1 MGLGESIRLALEGLK
16 ANKMRAVLTML
27 GIIIGIAA
35 VIGILTVGDG
45 LSGYIN
51 GTMSDLGASTI
62 IVSLQ
67 EKSREVSSDDM
78 MSMMAMKQPEAS
90 DLITP
95 EMVSAMEENFG
106 ARLAATGLSQSA
118 GSGKA
123 KDGRLYANVSASGVN
138 EGYFTVND
146 VKLSAGRLL
155 QQKDDDGRRMVCV
168 VSDKL
173 VNNLFDGKQ
182 DAALGQELLVQLTG
196 GSYTF
201 RIVGVYKYEQSAFSF
216 STASDKDISTSL
228 YIPLSTAKQLVGA
241 DRGFSNITVQAAL
254 GESSTEVAAEV
265 KNYLSRYY
273 TMISSVDSMMST
285 LSVAI
290 SVIAGISLLVGGIG
304 VMNIMLVSVTERTRE
319 IGTRKALGATNNNI
333 RLQFVVESVIIC
345 LIGGAIGIVLGAI
358 MGYVGSGLL
367 KNAVLPSI
375 GAIVLAFTF
384 SLAVGVFFGYY
395 PANKAAKMDPIEALR
410 YE

>member
-78 MSMMAMKQPEAS
+78 MSMMAMKQPESS

-123 KDGRLYANVSASGVN
+123 KDGRLYANVSATGVN

-155 QQKDDDGRRMVCV
+155 QQKVK
-168 VSDKL
+168 VSL
-173 VNNLFDGKQ
+173 IASTIWIVAMSRWNSSFANS
-182 DAALGQELLVQLTG
+182 V
-196 GSYTF
+196 
-201 RIVGVYKYEQSAFSF
+201 RI
-216 STASDKDISTSL
+216 
-228 YIPLSTAKQLVGA
+228 
-241 DRGFSNITVQAAL
+241 
-254 GESSTEVAAEV
+254 
-265 KNYLSRYY
+265 
-273 TMISSVDSMMST
+273 
-285 LSVAI
+285 
-290 SVIAGISLLVGGIG
+290 
-304 VMNIMLVSVTERTRE
+304 
-319 IGTRKALGATNNNI
+319 
-333 RLQFVVESVIIC
+333 
-345 LIGGAIGIVLGAI
+345 
-358 MGYVGSGLL
+358 
-367 KNAVLPSI
+367 
-375 GAIVLAFTF
+375 
-384 SLAVGVFFGYY
+384 
-395 PANKAAKMDPIEALR
+395 
-410 YE
+410 

>member
-1 MGLGESIRLALEGLK
+1 M
-16 ANKMRAVLTML
+16 
-27 GIIIGIAA
+27 
-35 VIGILTVGDG
+35 
-45 LSGYIN
+45 
-51 GTMSDLGASTI
+51 
-62 IVSLQ
+62 
-67 EKSREVSSDDM
+67 
-78 MSMMAMKQPEAS
+78 
-90 DLITP
+90 
-95 EMVSAMEENFG
+95 
-106 ARLAATGLSQSA
+106 
-118 GSGKA
+118 
-123 KDGRLYANVSASGVN
+123 
-138 EGYFTVND
+138 
-146 VKLSAGRLL
+146 
-155 QQKDDDGRRMVCV
+155 

-173 VNNLFDGKQ
+173 VNNLFDGNQ
-182 DAALGQELLVQLTG
+182 ESALGRELLVQLTG

-273 TMISSVDSMMST
+273 RTNENYTVTAISMDTMISSVDSMMST

-375 GAIVLAFTF
+375 GVYLLSGCWRVFRILPRKQGGEDGPDRSTAVRISSVKNLLILLCAACICMFITLYCSKMCMRGSSRREIATDGVKTVLE
-384 SLAVGVFFGYY
+384 
-395 PANKAAKMDPIEALR
+395 PAAG
-410 YE
+410 

>member
-95 EMVSAMEENFG
+95 RWFRHGGEFRRAPRG
-106 ARLAATGLSQSA
+106 DRLSQSA

-123 KDGRLYANVSASGVN
+123 KDGRLYANVSATGVN

-155 QQKDDDGRRMVCV
+155 QQKDDDGRAHGLR
-168 VSDKL
+168 
-173 VNNLFDGKQ
+173 
-182 DAALGQELLVQLTG
+182 
-196 GSYTF
+196 
-201 RIVGVYKYEQSAFSF
+201 R
-216 STASDKDISTSL
+216 
-228 YIPLSTAKQLVGA
+228 
-241 DRGFSNITVQAAL
+241 
-254 GESSTEVAAEV
+254 
-265 KNYLSRYY
+265 
-273 TMISSVDSMMST
+273 
-285 LSVAI
+285 
-290 SVIAGISLLVGGIG
+290 
-304 VMNIMLVSVTERTRE
+304 ER
-319 IGTRKALGATNNNI
+319 
-333 RLQFVVESVIIC
+333 
-345 LIGGAIGIVLGAI
+345 
-358 MGYVGSGLL
+358 
-367 KNAVLPSI
+367 
-375 GAIVLAFTF
+375 
-384 SLAVGVFFGYY
+384 
-395 PANKAAKMDPIEALR
+395 
-410 YE
+410 

>member
-78 MSMMAMKQPEAS
+78 MSMMAMKQPESS

-123 KDGRLYANVSASGVN
+123 KDGRRYANVSAMGVN

-146 VKLSAGRLL
+146 VKLSSGRFL
-155 QQKDDDGRRMVCV
+155 QQKASR
-168 VSDKL
+168 DKT
-173 VNNLFDGKQ
+173 KQ
-182 DAALGQELLVQLTG
+182 
-196 GSYTF
+196 
-201 RIVGVYKYEQSAFSF
+201 
-216 STASDKDISTSL
+216 TS
-228 YIPLSTAKQLVGA
+228 IH
-241 DRGFSNITVQAAL
+241 
-254 GESSTEVAAEV
+254 
-265 KNYLSRYY
+265 
-273 TMISSVDSMMST
+273 
-285 LSVAI
+285 
-290 SVIAGISLLVGGIG
+290 
-304 VMNIMLVSVTERTRE
+304 
-319 IGTRKALGATNNNI
+319 
-333 RLQFVVESVIIC
+333 
-345 LIGGAIGIVLGAI
+345 
-358 MGYVGSGLL
+358 
-367 KNAVLPSI
+367 
-375 GAIVLAFTF
+375 
-384 SLAVGVFFGYY
+384 
-395 PANKAAKMDPIEALR
+395 PIL
-410 YE
+410 